1 MDEKNRSQRN
11 KPKKKEKGDWFL
23 TVSLVQMV
31 FCAFFCLIV
40 FVCAKTNP
48 EAAESLRADFSTLM
62 QWNVESQDVQAV
74 AALVREYF
82 TSSGETTPVFGGFA
96 YNVDEPPSVSE
107 PQETTAAPKAAA
119 EPASEAL
126 TVREK
131 TTDTPKK
138 QKKDPAPQETTTT
151 APAAKK
157 AQNKRKKATED
168 GSGGEDVT
176 ALSAKENTSFS
187 PTAVTVPIVRPV
199 RGGRYSSKFGY
210 RVNPITHVKSFH
222 TGLDI
227 AVPLGT
233 KIHAAYAGQVRAVGE
248 DSRSGKY
255 IILRHDDGFETFYC
269 HCSSIVAAEG
279 DPVAAGDVIARV
291 GSTGWSTGPH
301 LHFEVRKNGERLDP
315 LQILEDGV

>member
-1 MDEKNRSQRN
+1 MDEKNRPQRG

-23 TVSLVQMV
+23 TVSLVQIV

-40 FVCAKTNP
+40 FVCARSNP
-48 EAAESLRADFSTLM
+48 EARESLRADSSALM
-62 QWNVESQDVQAV
+62 QWNIESQDVQSV

-82 TSSGETTPVFGGFA
+82 TSAGDTTPVFGGFK
-96 YNVDEPPSVSE
+96 YSVDAPD
-107 PQETTAAPKAAA
+107 ETTAPAETTSSAPETTTAAQPTTQKAASA
-119 EPASEAL
+119 AKKSKNKA
-126 TVREK
+126 K
-131 TTDTPKK
+131 T
-138 QKKDPAPQETTTT
+138 ESTTTT
-151 APAAKK
+151 APSVAKASK
-157 AQNKRKKATED
+157 ESKKESSD

-210 RVNPITHVKSFH
+210 RTNPITHVYSFH

-227 AVPLGT
+227 AVAQGT
-233 KIHAAYAGQVRAVGE
+233 KIHAAYHGQVRAVGE
-248 DSRSGKY
+248 DERSGKY
-255 IILRHDDGFETFYC
+255 IILRHDDGLETFYC
-269 HCSSIVAAEG
+269 HCSRIVAAEG
-279 DPVAAGDVIARV
+279 DTVDAGDVIARV

-315 LQILEDGV
+315 LQFLEDGA

>member
-1 MDEKNRSQRN
+1 MEEKNRSQRTGQ
-11 KPKKKEKGDWFL
+11 KKKEKGDWYL
-23 TVSLVQMV
+23 TTTLVQIV

-48 EAAESLRADFSTLM
+48 EAGESLRKDFSALM
-62 QWNVESQDVQAV
+62 QWSVESKDVQAV

-82 TSSGETTPVFGGFA
+82 AAAGETTPVFGGFT
-96 YNVDEPPSVSE
+96 YNVDEPE
-107 PQETTAAPKAAA
+107 ETTASPETTTAASADEIAASRSAAENAAA
-119 EPASEAL
+119 E
-126 TVREK
+126 K
-131 TTDTPKK
+131 PKK
-138 QKKDPAPQETTTT
+138 KPAPETTTT
-151 APAAKK
+151 APTTVKPAEKPKNAA
-157 AQNKRKKATED
+157 AD
-168 GSGGEDVT
+168 GAGGEDVK

-199 RGGRYSSKFGY
+199 RGGRYSSRFGY
-210 RVNPITHVKSFH
+210 RTNPITRVYSFH

-233 KIHAAYAGQVRAVGE
+233 KIHAAFHGQVRSVGE
-248 DSRSGKY
+248 DSRAGKY

-269 HCSSIVAAEG
+269 HCSRIIAAEG
-279 DPVAAGDVIARV
+279 DTVDAGDVIARV

-315 LQILEDGV
+315 LQFLEDGA